1 MTYNELQP
9 EIEGEVEVKQ
19 PVSEDTS
26 AENKNHAKIEAWFTK
41 HFHGS
46 IVSGDTAIYNHC
58 YRAKEE
64 LKELF
69 N

>member
-1 MTYNELQP
+1 MDKK
-9 EIEGEVEVKQ
+9 EIAAEAQAEK
-19 PVSEDTS
+19 PVSEGTS
-26 AENKNHAKIEAWFTK
+26 AANENHVKIEAWFTK